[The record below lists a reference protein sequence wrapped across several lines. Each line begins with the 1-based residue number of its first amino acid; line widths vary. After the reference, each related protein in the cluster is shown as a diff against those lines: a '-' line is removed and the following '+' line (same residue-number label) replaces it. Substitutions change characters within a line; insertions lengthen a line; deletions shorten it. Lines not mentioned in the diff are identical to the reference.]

1 MTSNIFK
8 KFQIFLEATKIIKN
22 WHMFPIVYF
31 GLTKQK
37 HVILETKSGLKIK
50 LRAHSTD
57 LIAFTHVWIIQ
68 EYSRPGF
75 EINDNDTII
84 EIGAHIGL
92 FSLFAWQ
99 HCKNGKIYCFEP
111 VKENHDILLSNLQLN
126 EIKNITPVNSAVSKE
141 ESTVT
146 IFLSQDEAG
155 HSMYSPTSKSFQV
168 RSTSLK
174 KIIDDNKIERCD
186 FIKIDCEGAEYE
198 IINSLPLD
206 YFQKIKKIII
216 EYHFADT
223 KPELLD
229 NLIKKLES
237 LSYKVST
244 KSLFKDIGFLYALK
258 QTI

>member
-8 KFQIFLEATKIIKN
+8 KIQIFLEAIKVIKN
-22 WHMFPIVYF
+22 WHMYPIVYF

-37 HVILETKSGLKIK
+37 YVILETKNGLKIK
-50 LRAHSTD
+50 LRVHSTD

-99 HCKNGKIYCFEP
+99 YCKNGKIYCFEP
-111 VKENHDILLSNLQLN
+111 VKENYDILLSNLQLN
-126 EIKNITPVNSAVSKE
+126 EIKNITPINSAVSKE

-146 IFLSQDEAG
+146 IFINEDEAG
-155 HSMYSPTSKSFQV
+155 HSMYSPTSKLLQA

-174 KIIDDNKIERCD
+174 KIFDDYKIEKCD
-186 FIKIDCEGAEYE
+186 FVKMDCEGAEYE

-216 EYHFADT
+216 EYHFAST
-223 KPELLD
+223 KPELLH
-229 NLIKKLES
+229 NLTKKLES

-244 KSLFKDIGFLYALK
+244 KSLFKDIGFLYCTK
-258 QTI
+258 ITD